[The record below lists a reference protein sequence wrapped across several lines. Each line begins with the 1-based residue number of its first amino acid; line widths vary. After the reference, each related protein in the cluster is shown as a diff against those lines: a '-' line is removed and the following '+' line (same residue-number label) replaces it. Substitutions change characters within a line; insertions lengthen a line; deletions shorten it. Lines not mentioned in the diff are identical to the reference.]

1 MARKTS
7 IKSVT
12 WTDLEEIRATLPGI
26 SLDDARAMLHASR
39 ERFLSG
45 AALAAHRDAELARR
59 AKAAPWSSFK
69 DATGEREDVSAP
81 IFSRRATRR
90 SETASDHTLR
100 LSDSGSDSAAM
111 KKFLANG
118 GTITVVP
125 TRTAPGATGNNKVR
139 VGSTRVSST
148 VKSSKA
154 HAKVSRD
161 AASARRS

>member
-1 MARKTS
+1 
-7 IKSVT
+7 
-12 WTDLEEIRATLPGI
+12 
-26 SLDDARAMLHASR
+26 
-39 ERFLSG
+39 
-45 AALAAHRDAELARR
+45 
-59 AKAAPWSSFK
+59 
-69 DATGEREDVSAP
+69 GEREDVSAP